1 MNTKEKQENKIIV
14 HLVVDYHPHY
24 GCKRPMVYFLVNEVA
39 NVGQDAITQLYPQQL
54 RANQLP

>member
-39 NVGQDAITQLYPQQL
+39 NVGQDAITQL
-54 RANQLP
+54 